1 MKLKLELEKKDWS
14 MHMNWRRDVGVRENG
29 KGKKKQIIEEEII
42 VKELNHVQRSED
54 VEEP

>member
-1 MKLKLELEKKDWS
+1 